1 MSLLA
6 SLRPHIHRFC
16 VLACIFASSHPH
28 ILRFISVSL
37 YPRIL
42 AFSCPQAY
50 ECLLLSLHFTS
61 SYHQVHVSLLVSS
74 QAFVL
79 DFYHTSKKIYRK
91 QPLRADL
98 NKVVAKISTESLK
111 NTCKRNIFFR
121 KVTSQKSASL
131 LGINSFTEIFQRPCS
146 DLTNLL
152 LFLKIPRL
160 PIFQNN
166 ILLLQIYIWLSTEY
180 LRDYIY
186 TRTYYNPGHNL

>member
-1 MSLLA
+1 MNSRSNQHVWYIWLVYILASSHIHIFRFLCICLYLRILTSSNLQVHMSLLA

-121 KVTSQKSASL
+121 KVTS
-131 LGINSFTEIFQRPCS
+131 
-146 DLTNLL
+146 
-152 LFLKIPRL
+152 
-160 PIFQNN
+160 
-166 ILLLQIYIWLSTEY
+166 
-180 LRDYIY
+180 
-186 TRTYYNPGHNL
+186 